1 MSFIDDFKGIKKVR
15 KKGKKKIKKV
25 IGALFQATT
34 KTGKMEMYRNK
45 PPIAAKALTAGLQML
60 AGVTGGISILII
72 LAVNLVRSF
81 WGSVPSTAG
90 FILMFA
96 AMAGAVGL
104 CVHGWRTLVLFY
116 RYQGLAK
123 ELTGCSRMP
132 VADLCRKLNRS
143 LPEVSGDLYKL
154 IHVGLLPEN
163 CLDLERKE
171 IVLDPLSMEITLSAE
186 EEKTFFQRQKK
197 RSAIPFY
204 LLGVIWLMYGL
215 AFLLYGAPGL
225 LGPVALSAAVYLVSR
240 KIFPDSVWLTVA
252 ARPEIKPQPV
262 DTGNVETDVFLQ
274 ASGQHMSKL
283 TALSMEIANEAVRA
297 PLMELIVIAK
307 DIFTFVQK
315 HPERIRQSRQFMN
328 YYLPMSI
335 KLLSNYSELEK
346 QSQHGENIRKTMKEI
361 EDVMDTVVIAFKRE
375 LDSLFADKAIDI
387 SADIAVMKNIM
398 DMDKPGQDK
407 ILQ

>member
-1 MSFIDDFKGIKKVR
+1 MGFIDDFKGIKKIR
-15 KKGKKKIKKV
+15 KKGKKEIKKV
-25 IGALFQATT
+25 IGALFQAT
-34 KTGKMEMYRNK
+34 KTDKMEMYRNK
-45 PPIAAKALTAGLQML
+45 PPIAVKALTAGLQMF
-60 AGVTGGISILII
+60 AGVTGGFGILII
-72 LAVNLVRSF
+72 LGVNWVRSF

-90 FILMFA
+90 FILLFA

-104 CVHGWRTLVLFY
+104 CVYGWRTLVLLY
-116 RYQGLAK
+116 RYYGFAK

-132 VADLCRKLNRS
+132 VVDLCQKLNRS

-154 IHVGLLPEN
+154 IHLGILPEN

-171 IVLDPLSMEITLSAE
+171 IVLDPLSMESTLSAE

-197 RSAIPFY
+197 RTAIPFY

-225 LGPVALSAAVYLVSR
+225 LEPVALSAAVYLVSR

-262 DTGNVETDVFLQ
+262 DTGNAEMDAFWQV
-274 ASGQHMSKL
+274 SGQHMSEL
-283 TALSMEIANEAVRA
+283 TALSMEIVNETVRA

-307 DIFTFVQK
+307 DIFAFVQK

-361 EDVMDTVVIAFKRE
+361 EEVMDTVVVAFKRE

-387 SADIAVMKNIM
+387 SADIAVMRNIIQ
-398 DMDKPGQDK
+398 MDKPEQDK

>member
-1 MSFIDDFKGIKKVR
+1 MGFIDDFKGIKKIR
-15 KKGKKKIKKV
+15 KKGKKEIKKV
-25 IGALFQATT
+25 IGALFQAT
-34 KTGKMEMYRNK
+34 KTDKMEMYRNK
-45 PPIAAKALTAGLQML
+45 PPIAVKALTAGLQMF
-60 AGVTGGISILII
+60 AGVTGGFGILII
-72 LAVNLVRSF
+72 LGVNWVRSF

-90 FILMFA
+90 FILLFA

-104 CVHGWRTLVLFY
+104 CVYGWRTLVLLY
-116 RYQGLAK
+116 RYYGFAK

-132 VADLCRKLNRS
+132 VVDLCRKLNRS

-154 IHVGLLPEN
+154 IHLGILPEN

-171 IVLDPLSMEITLSAE
+171 IVLDPLSMESTLSAE

-197 RSAIPFY
+197 RTAIPFY

-225 LGPVALSAAVYLVSR
+225 LGPVVLSAAVYLVSC

-262 DTGNVETDVFLQ
+262 DTGNAEMDAFWQV
-274 ASGQHMSKL
+274 SGQHMSEL
-283 TALSMEIANEAVRA
+283 TALSMEIVNETVRA

-307 DIFTFVQK
+307 DIFAFVQK

-361 EDVMDTVVIAFKRE
+361 EEVMDTVVVAFKRE

-387 SADIAVMKNIM
+387 SADIAVMRNIIQ
-398 DMDKPGQDK
+398 MDKPEQDK